1 MPVKILLA
9 DKSITIQKVVEM
21 LFSGRDYE
29 VTCVSDGETALS
41 EAARVIPDVV
51 LADVDLP
58 RLDGYAFS
66 GRLKQTPLLAQTP
79 VILMMSRDDVY
90 DTTKGKDA
98 GIIDN
103 IAKPF
108 ESQEL
113 IGKVKKALAAAPP
126 KPAEHERPAAVPQ
139 PVTPVASPSVEA
151 VHSARPA
158 QKASTDIFDIIQE
171 APTETE
177 VKKAAAP
184 AIPDEESVYEVEPEV
199 EEVIEP
205 ITREMAKGL
214 PVGDKAVEEMRAGLG
229 LMDET
234 AEIAPEIIPY
244 ESFEIALETPA
255 KEEIPTPP
263 VSSNPAMPT
272 EGVSVSSTLPAVE
285 LRKIAEETILKM
297 AKDVFAQMPPVQ
309 PPTLPVSELRRM
321 AEAAISEMA
330 KEAFAKTPPPQPPAL
345 SASDLW
351 GIAEETI
358 SKMAKDMFAQM
369 PPVQPPTLTENEL
382 RRMAEAA
389 ISEMAKEA
397 FAKTP
402 PPQPLALSASD
413 MWGIAE
419 ETISKMAKD
428 VFAQMPPFPPPTIS
442 HELVRSVLDEMA
454 AKLVKEALEKEPPR
468 VPEDILRGLV
478 EENVLKVVNEV
489 MGKAGIPQ
497 PPTLPE
503 SELRRMA
510 ETTLSKMASD
520 VFKNLPPPP
529 MPKISDE
536 TVRRGLE
543 SVLSQIAREMAK
555 EVIEQVSWEVI
566 PQLAEHLI
574 KEEIE
579 RLKSEP

>member
-41 EAARVIPDVV
+41 EAARLIPDVV

-66 GRLKQTPLLAQTP
+66 GRLKQTPPLAQTP

-98 GIIDN
+98 GIVDN

-113 IGKVKKALAAAPP
+113 IGKVKKALAAAPSKLA
-126 KPAEHERPAAVPQ
+126 KPEMQAAVSQPAA
-139 PVTPVASPSVEA
+139 PVASPSTEVF
-151 VHSARPA
+151 HSATSA

-171 APTETE
+171 APTESE

-184 AIPDEESVYEVEPEV
+184 VIPEEESVYEVEPEV
-199 EEVIEP
+199 EEVVEP
-205 ITREMAKGL
+205 STREIAKGL
-214 PVGDKAVEEMRAGLG
+214 PVGDEAVEEMRAGLG
-229 LMDET
+229 LTDET
-234 AEIAPEIIPY
+234 VEIAPEIIPY
-244 ESFEIALETPA
+244 ESFEIAMETPT
-255 KEEIPTPP
+255 KEEISTSPTS
-263 VSSNPAMPT
+263 VSPQPEKPAEST
-272 EGVSVSSTLPAVE
+272 TVSSTLPAVE
-285 LRKIAEETILKM
+285 LRKIAEETISKM
-297 AKDVFAQMPPVQ
+297 AKDLFAQMPPIQ
-309 PPTLPVSELRRM
+309 PPALPENELRRM
-321 AEAAISEMA
+321 AEAAITEMA
-330 KEAFAKTPPPQPPAL
+330 KEAFAKIPPPQQPAL

-358 SKMAKDMFAQM
+358 SKMAKDLFAQM
-369 PPVQPPTLTENEL
+369 PPVQPPT
-382 RRMAEAA
+382 
-389 ISEMAKEA
+389 ISN
-397 FAKTP
+397 
-402 PPQPLALSASD
+402 
-413 MWGIAE
+413 
-419 ETISKMAKD
+419 
-428 VFAQMPPFPPPTIS
+428 
-442 HELVRSVLDEMA
+442 ELVRSVLEEAA
-454 AKLVKEALEKEPPR
+454 AKTVKEAFEKEPPR
-468 VPEDILRGLV
+468 IPEDMLRGLV
-478 EENVLKVVNEV
+478 EENVIKVVNEV
-489 MGKAGIPQ
+489 VGKTGIPK

-510 ETTLSKMASD
+510 ETVLDKMASD

-536 TVRRGLE
+536 TIRRGLE

-566 PQLAEHLI
+566 PRLAEHLI

-579 RLKSEP
+579 RLKAEP

>member
-29 VTCVSDGETALS
+29 VTCVSDGEAALS

-126 KPAEHERPAAVPQ
+126 KPAEHEKPAAVPQ
-139 PVTPVASPSVEA
+139 PAAPAASPSVEA

-171 APTETE
+171 APTESE

-184 AIPDEESVYEVEPEV
+184 AMPDEESVYEVEAEV

-205 ITREMAKGL
+205 ITREIAKGL

-229 LMDET
+229 LVDET

-244 ESFEIALETPA
+244 ESFEIAMETPA
-255 KEEIPTPP
+255 KEEISMSPP
-263 VSSNPAMPT
+263 VSSHPAMPT
-272 EGVSVSSTLPAVE
+272 ESAAVSSTLTAVE
-285 LRKIAEETILKM
+285 LRKIAEETISKM
-297 AKDVFAQMPPVQ
+297 AKDVFAQMPPVR
-309 PPTLPVSELRRM
+309 PPTLPESELRRM

-330 KEAFAKTPPPQPPAL
+330 KEAFAKTPLPQPPAL

-351 GIAEETI
+351 SIAEETI
-358 SKMAKDMFAQM
+358 A
-369 PPVQPPTLTENEL
+369 
-382 RRMAEAA
+382 
-389 ISEMAKEA
+389 
-397 FAKTP
+397 
-402 PPQPLALSASD
+402 
-413 MWGIAE
+413 
-419 ETISKMAKD
+419 KMAKD
-428 VFAQMPPFPPPTIS
+428 VFAQMPPVQPPTIS
-442 HELVRSVLDEMA
+442 HELVRSVLDEAA
-454 AKLVKEALEKEPPR
+454 AKLVKEALEKKPPL

-478 EENVLKVVNEV
+478 EENVLKVVNEA
-489 MGKAGIPQ
+489 MGKTDIPK